1 MQIGCLRSLDDL
13 DALYAFMSTVRNK
26 LSYSDF
32 TSQYLNKNA
41 NNNNDHQHAHSLGL
55 VGLRIAL
62 YTIAMVASLVGNVLL
77 IAVIVCNR
85 FMHKST
91 NYFVLNLAVC
101 DLAIVA
107 SCMWVQ
113 IVVGESK
120 EWTLGSLFCKVNSFM
135 QMVSILASVFTLVAI
150 SCDRFVAV
158 VYPLR
163 THLSHRAT
171 FLCICSMWALSALI
185 ALPAFYYRSYSEQHW
200 SDFVQRQCDDVN
212 WPITL
217 VTNELGCVV
226 EVTRV
231 SKRVYFTAVIVLL
244 FFLPMLVLL
253 LTSTLMIRKLIVPDK
268 HIAGE
273 LANPCLLADDKKK
286 QVLSYICFTSIF
298 VLLCV
303 DLFSRFVCFASTH
316 NIGN

>member
-1 MQIGCLRSLDDL
+1 MRTLDDL
-13 DALYAFMSTVRNK
+13 DSLYSYVSSMRSK
-26 LSYSDF
+26 LSYTNF
-32 TSQYLNKNA
+32 TSLSRISNP
-41 NNNNDHQHAHSLGL
+41 DHFATEAHWRKSLS
-55 VGLRIAL
+55 VLRIAL
-62 YTIAMVASLVGNVLL
+62 YLTAMLVSLVGNVLVML
-77 IAVIVCNR
+77 VIVCNR

-91 NYFVLNLAVC
+91 NYFILNLGVC

-120 EWTLGSLFCKVNSFM
+120 EWTLGGLFCKVNSFM

-158 VYPLR
+158 MYPLR
-163 THLSHRAT
+163 AHLSNRST
-171 FLCICSMWALSALI
+171 FVCIVSIWALSALI

-200 SDFVQRQCDDVN
+200 SDHVQRTCDDAS

-226 EVTRV
+226 RVSRV
-231 SKRVYFTAVIVLL
+231 SKRVYFTAVVLFL

-253 LTSTLMIRKLIVPDK
+253 LTCAIMIHKLVRATLIGESTPTSSLLTQNKKKKVTKL
-268 HIAGE
+268 
-273 LANPCLLADDKKK
+273 CLLH
-286 QVLSYICFTSIF
+286 
-298 VLLCV
+298 
-303 DLFSRFVCFASTH
+303 SRC
-316 NIGN
+316 IL